1 VLVADYLFGRLLL
14 LLLESGELE
23 EPLLPWPLMLD
34 PEVPRAEERSTP
46 K

>member
-1 VLVADYLFGRLLL
+1 LGELVL
-14 LLLESGELE
+14 LE

-34 PEVPRAEERSTP
+34 PDVPIAEERSTP